1 MKVVLVTERTSVELL
16 RVCGRGSFTGVTV
29 QPARA
34 DLNRPHCDRAA
45 GFKSDDGES
54 EGPFTMR
61 LQTFSVQ
68 CENSKS
74 C

>member
-1 MKVVLVTERTSVELL
+1 MKVVLVTEQTSVELL
-16 RVCGRGSFTGVTV
+16 RVCGSFTDVTV

-45 GFKSDDGES
+45 GFKSNDGES
-54 EGPFTMR
+54 EAPFTLR

-68 CENSKS
+68 RENSKR
-74 C
+74 